1 MRNTDNH
8 DEKFKEE
15 RETYQNDHTEDAN
28 ENTCAAWLASKRRRG
43 SRSRDVER
51 KHTPRNHEE
60 LCAPP
65 EITSK
70 KHKRHAKR
78 INVVTSS
85 TQNTCAVGTFE
96 LESREEARGDAQRGS
111 KTDTPPSRGIVRTTK
126 NHKEKIQEACQTH
139 QNDTI
144 EKWYA
149 TRKIKEQQRW
159 PFRVTR
165 RSVCCMVCCAGILPP
180 AAPVWLRLRTCR
192 RPAPAVYS
200 TVYVDGIIFD
210 ANLQCECKIAT

>member
-8 DEKFKEE
+8 DEKFYEA
-15 RETYQNDHTEDAN
+15 RETHQNDHTEDAN
-28 ENTCAAWLASKRRRG
+28 ENTCAAWLTSKRRRG
-43 SRSRDVER
+43 SRSREVER

-70 KHKRHAKR
+70 KHRWHAKR

-96 LESREEARGDAQRGS
+96 LESREEARGDAQRGV

-126 NHKEKIQEACQTH
+126 YHEEKFQEACQTH
-139 QNDTI
+139 QNATI

-149 TRKIKEQQRW
+149 KRTIQERKRW

-165 RSVCCMVCCAGILPP
+165 RSVCCRCVAQES
-180 AAPVWLRLRTCR
+180 CR
-192 RPAPAVYS
+192 RPATAAYGSGSGFTVARSAPVYS
-200 TVYVDGIIFD
+200 CTVCRRDFFSTS
-210 ANLQCECKIAT
+210 ANAR